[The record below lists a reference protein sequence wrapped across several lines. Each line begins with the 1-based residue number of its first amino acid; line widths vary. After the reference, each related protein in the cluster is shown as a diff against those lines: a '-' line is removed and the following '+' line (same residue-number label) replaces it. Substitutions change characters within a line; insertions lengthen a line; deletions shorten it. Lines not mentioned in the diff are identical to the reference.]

1 MKTTDLIPLILLELN
16 ESDKYGFE
24 LTKAI
29 ETKSSGKIVIK
40 QPTLYTIL
48 KKLEKSKFIT
58 SYWEDSE
65 IGGKRHYYKIT
76 ENGKALIS
84 TLPNYSTLL
93 SNISNDEADDAEV
106 GQEFDSQNSNIMADG
121 APNEE
126 QQETEIN
133 AEPEQVVFEQELKES
148 ALPSEEIFK
157 DDSVDTLTEHELNS
171 MNSSILKD
179 DKVNNEQQFAANES
193 VSKFTE
199 TKSAEISDEYKT
211 KLKTVSNSTL
221 FGLEPAT
228 PKEDE
233 EKNVKFVEYSNIK
246 SAPNYIYSNKMAKN
260 MLYRIISSSAYLLF
274 MLIFTSIIVGFTG
287 SGALYYLFLI
297 IGILALVLFP
307 AIYAFNYDK
316 FKQKCQNKQYKLNL
330 KKQIIFALSFM
341 LAVLLMCFIVNL
353 CMGVSFFKIFAS
365 FANFYAPL
373 LISSCVCMD
382 ILFSYLFVFKNLK
395 D

>member
-330 KKQIIFALSFM
+330 KKTNYICPIVYVGRSFN
-341 LAVLLMCFIVNL
+341 VLYCKPMHGRKFL
-353 CMGVSFFKIFAS
+353 
-365 FANFYAPL
+365 
-373 LISSCVCMD
+373 
-382 ILFSYLFVFKNLK
+382 
-395 D
+395 